1 MHQEPEVKSV
11 DSAGLLSPELAPHKK
26 LSQTLSP
33 HQTSESKGSIK
44 MPKQI
49 SIARTELEEKLLNDI
64 GFIYQKS
71 YSELETVFKREFR
84 QSKTFKDMVLLMN
97 QNMVE
102 FKFMRQAGLA

>member
-1 MHQEPEVKSV
+1 VKSV

-26 LSQTLSP
+26 LSSTFSP
-33 HQTSESKGSIK
+33 HQTSETKESIK
-44 MPKQI
+44 QLKAFNV
-49 SIARTELEEKLLNDI
+49 ARIEFEEKLINDI

-71 YSELETVFKREFR
+71 YSELETVFKKEFR

>member
-1 MHQEPEVKSV
+1 MLP
-11 DSAGLLSPELAPHKK
+11 LSPTQKYN
-26 LSQTLSP
+26 LSFSPRHNFEGKESVKGKTLS
-33 HQTSESKGSIK
+33 
-44 MPKQI
+44 
-49 SIARTELEEKLLNDI
+49 IAKAEVEEKLLNDI

-71 YSELETVFKREFR
+71 YSELEMVFKKEFK